1 MPQRMPVCSASADKN
16 SPLHAPPGRMFV
28 AWRKEKWLMQKWLMQ
43 KWQEGTASAV
53 SVSQP

>member
-1 MPQRMPVCSASADKN
+1 
-16 SPLHAPPGRMFV
+16 MFV

-43 KWQEGTASAV
+43 KWQKGTASAV

>member
-1 MPQRMPVCSASADKN
+1 
-16 SPLHAPPGRMFV
+16 MFV